1 MIIIIFLTLVFE
13 AQIFTFFLLVHKNL
27 NFVVICHSSEMQLN
41 TVKSDAFKEQKINK
55 SSTVVSTV
63 AIF

>member
-41 TVKSDAFKEQKINK
+41 TVKSDAFKEQKNK
-55 SSTVVSTV
+55 
-63 AIF
+63 